1 MRKNEL
7 KQHNITNVM
16 RRNFTLIEL
25 LVVIAIIAILAG
37 MLLPALNKARE
48 TARQSACIS
57 NLKQVG
63 TAVRMYGDDF
73 NDWFPLVDQNYVTT
87 YHSLAYLIGDYL
99 NLKDGQKAKVL
110 VCPSLKVSSENAY
123 IYSKTYPYNYNCSSS
138 FYRTNQENGYI
149 HDYAGNGWNRAA
161 RQSKL
166 QKPSSYISVA
176 DLNPEKSSCY
186 FNWATD
192 SQNKQLGLI
201 NHGKSSAF
209 LHGDAHVDTMMIPV
223 AARSNSAYNEY
234 FFPQGKFYSP
244 GKFE

>member
-7 KQHNITNVM
+7 KQYNITNVM

-57 NLKQVG
+57 NLKQIG

-73 NDWFPLVDQNYVTT
+73 NDWFPIVDQLWPSSYNQ
-87 YHSLAYLIGDYL
+87 LCFLIGDYL
-99 NLKDGQKAKVL
+99 NLQLGQKAKVL
-110 VCPSLKVSSENAY
+110 VCPSLKVPSENGY
-123 IYSKTYPYNYNCSSS
+123 LYSKSYVYNGSSY
-138 FYRTNQENGYI
+138 FYRVNQENGYI
-149 HDYAGNGWNRAA
+149 HNYAGHDWNRAA

-166 QKPSSYISVA
+166 QKPSSYISIFEV
-176 DLNPEKSSCY
+176 NPDSNGSAY
-186 FNWATD
+186 ANWTND
-192 SQNKQLGLI
+192 STNKMIGLI
-201 NHGKSSAF
+201 NHGTRSVF

-223 AARSNSAYNEY
+223 ALRGNKSYNEY
-234 FFPQGKFYSP
+234 FFPRGAFDWP